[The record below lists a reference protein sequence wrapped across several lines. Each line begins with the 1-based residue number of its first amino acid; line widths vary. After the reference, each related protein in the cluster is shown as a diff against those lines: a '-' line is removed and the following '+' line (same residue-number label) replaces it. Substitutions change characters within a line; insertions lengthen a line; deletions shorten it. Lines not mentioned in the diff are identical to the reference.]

1 MCEFCTQHGE
11 GKKWYLQAKNYS
23 DELLNEE
30 RQQMREE
37 FGRDYERLLADGVG
51 KLSRLAAAD
60 PVKAQSVF
68 PIATERQKKV
78 HWGQVVPLEEIEQ
91 ILDLPIA
98 VVRVSCACRSTLR
111 GYREARYCFG
121 LTGLE
126 SEAVPSNRHPDFS
139 ADLETLGRDEAKEA
153 IRKLDKNGLVH
164 SVWTFISPHIGGICN
179 CSANDCVALKSRMR
193 IGVQTLFKAE
203 YVAFIDPETCNGC
216 RNCMRL
222 CNFGAI
228 GYSAHMNKCS
238 VNQLQ
243 CFGCGVCRAIC
254 HKKSITLKDRN
265 AIPVLAN
272 EW

>member
-11 GKKWYLQAKNYS
+11 GKKWYLQAENYIQEVAS
-23 DELLNEE
+23 EE
-30 RQQMREE
+30 RRQIQDQ
-37 FGRDYERLLADGVG
+37 FSRDYESLLGDGVG
-51 KLSRLAAAD
+51 RLSHALAAD
-60 PVKAQSVF
+60 PVKAKALF
-68 PIATERQKKV
+68 PISVERQKKV
-78 HWGQVVPLEEIEQ
+78 HWGQVVPMEEIEQ
-91 ILDLPIA
+91 ILDLPVA

-111 GYREARYCFG
+111 GFREARYCFG
-121 LTGLE
+121 VTSIE
-126 SEAVPSNRHPDFS
+126 DNAPRSRHPDFS
-139 ADLETLGRDEAKEA
+139 ADLETLDKDEAKAA
-153 IRKLDKNGLVH
+153 IRKLDKMGLVH

-179 CSANDCVALKSRMR
+179 CSSNDCIALKSRTRM
-193 IGVQTLFKAE
+193 GLQTLFKAE
-203 YVAFIDPETCNGC
+203 YVAQIDPETCNGC

-228 GYSAHMNKCS
+228 GYSPHSNKCT

-254 HKKSITLKDRN
+254 HKKSITLRDRN